1 MSYSLSLL
9 DKSPIFEGETA
20 SAALKRTVALARKA
34 EQWGFHRFWVAEHHD
49 TLRVASSS
57 PEVLIAFLLA
67 NTSRIRIGSGG
78 VMLQHYSPYKVA
90 ENFNVLAAL
99 GSDRVDLGVGKA
111 PGGLPFSTRALQGL
125 LPRPEK
131 QDFAAQLAQ
140 LNAFLDNTLP
150 SAHPLTGVQ
159 ATPRPTVSPQR
170 FLLGASIDSA
180 ELAAAQGW
188 DFVFASHLNGD
199 EEVLRETLA
208 AYREQTA
215 GRAPLLALGVVAAET
230 DAEAERLA
238 GDLQHF
244 KIHVRNGQSVTVG
257 SLEQVDEYVR
267 QAGVRDYHV
276 ENKVANVIR
285 GSAEKV
291 ASELG
296 RLHEL
301 YGIREFII
309 DTPINDA
316 AQRLASIELLA
327 QAQFA
332 AAAA

>member
-1 MSYSLSLL
+1 MGYELSLL
-9 DKSPIFEGETA
+9 DKSPIFDGETA
-20 SAALKRTVALARKA
+20 SVALKRSVALAKQA

-49 TLRVASSS
+49 TPGLASSS

-140 LNAFLDNTLP
+140 LSAFLDDTLP
-150 SAHPLTGVQ
+150 STHPLAGVQ
-159 ATPRPTVSPQR
+159 ATPRPTVSAQR
-170 FLLGASIDSA
+170 FLLGASVDSA
-180 ELAAAQGW
+180 VLAAAQGW
-188 DFVFASHLNGD
+188 VFVFASHLNGD
-199 EEVLRETLA
+199 EEILRQTLD
-208 AYREQTA
+208 AYRDKA
-215 GRAPLLALGVVAAET
+215 SGRAPLLALGVVAAET
-230 DAEAERLA
+230 DAEAELLA
-238 GDLQHF
+238 GNLQHF
-244 KIHVRNGQSVTVG
+244 KIHVKNGQSVTVG
-257 SLEQVDEYVR
+257 SVEQAEEYAR
-267 QAGVRDYHV
+267 QAAASHYRI
-276 ENKVANVIR
+276 EKKMPNVIR
-285 GSAEKV
+285 GSARKV
-291 ASELG
+291 IAELD
-296 RLHEL
+296 RLHDR

-316 AQRLASIELLA
+316 AKRLASIELLA

-332 AAAA
+332 AAA

>member
-1 MSYSLSLL
+1 MGYELSLL

-20 SAALKRTVALARKA
+20 NAALKRTVALARQA

-49 TLRVASSS
+49 TPGLASSS

-90 ENFNVLAAL
+90 ENFNVLVAL
-99 GSDRVDLGVGKA
+99 GPDRVDLGVGKA

-125 LPRPEK
+125 LLRQEK

-140 LNAFLDNTLP
+140 LSAFLDDTLP
-150 SAHPLTGVQ
+150 ATHPLAGVR
-159 ATPRPTVSPQR
+159 ATPRPAVSVQR
-170 FLLGASIDSA
+170 FLLGASADSA
-180 ELAAAQGW
+180 VLATAQGW

-199 EEVLRETLA
+199 EAILQQTLD
-208 AYREQTA
+208 AYRDKA
-215 GRAPLLALGVVAAET
+215 SGRRPLLAVGVVAAEN

-238 GDLQHF
+238 GNLQYF
-244 KIHVRNGQSVTVG
+244 KIYVENGQSVTVG
-257 SLEQVDEYVR
+257 SVEQAEEYAR
-267 QAGVRDYHV
+267 QAGASNYQI
-276 ENKVANVIR
+276 EKKTPNVIR
-285 GSAEKV
+285 GSVRKV
-291 ASELG
+291 VGELD
-296 RLHEL
+296 RLHDR

-316 AQRLASIELLA
+316 AKRLASIELLA

-332 AAAA
+332 AAA